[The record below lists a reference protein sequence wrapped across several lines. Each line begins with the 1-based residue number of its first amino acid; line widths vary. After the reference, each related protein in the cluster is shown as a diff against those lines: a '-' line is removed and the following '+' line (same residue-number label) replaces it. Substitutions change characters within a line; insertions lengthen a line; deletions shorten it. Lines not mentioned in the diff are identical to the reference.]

1 MTRVAFA
8 AIVLAGFWTP
18 ALAGHEVTFYPSYY
32 PHEIRI
38 DTLEPAAA
46 ARRFEN
52 NTLHAYVG
60 PFPGGGEHLPDHVK
74 SVQSLGAFVVLGF
87 NPNASTFV
95 SAKSR
100 CDAAGGILAALRTGG
115 PNFVFH
121 PYPVT
126 P

>member
-8 AIVLAGFWTP
+8 AIVLTGFWTP

-38 DTLEPAAA
+38 DTLRPAAA
-46 ARRFEN
+46 ASRFEN

-60 PFPGGGEHLPDHVK
+60 PFPGGGERLPDHVK

-87 NPNASTFV
+87 KAAGPGSSGVASRATKAAV
-95 SAKSR
+95 PPASAK
-100 CDAAGGILAALRTGG
+100 
-115 PNFVFH
+115 F
-121 PYPVT
+121 
-126 P
+126 